1 MEKINL
7 TPEESFAII
16 NKAISNF
23 KMNYKENGKSF
34 LLWGWMLTLASL
46 SHFVILRIL
55 HSTEAFE
62 LEGFFSLGIWI
73 VFGLIAFIIQLIMD
87 RKMNRDK
94 KVYSYLD
101 IYLKKIGY
109 ITAASFSI
117 AIFICIKQ
125 GILPPPIMLLV
136 GGIITSIAGVLLKFK
151 PLIIG
156 GIAFFLFSIASTFVS
171 NEYILL
177 IVCAAIICGYLMPG
191 YFLKSAKEY

>member
-1 MEKINL
+1 MENNNL
-7 TPEESFAII
+7 TPEESLAII

-34 LLWGWMLTLASL
+34 LLWGWMLTLASF

-55 HSTEAFE
+55 HSKEAFE
-62 LEGFFSLGIWI
+62 LEGLFSLGIW
-73 VFGLIAFIIQLIMD
+73 VGFGLVAFIIQLIMD
-87 RKMNRDK
+87 RKINRDK

-109 ITAASFSI
+109 ITAVSFSV

-125 GILPPPIMLLV
+125 EILPPPIMLLV

-156 GIAFFLFSIASTFVS
+156 GMAFFLFSIASTFVS
-171 NEYILL
+171 NEYITL
-177 IVCAAIICGYLMPG
+177 IAGAAIICGYLIPG
-191 YFLKSAKEY
+191 YFLKSAKE